1 MKNNIIIS
9 CVCLLVGM
17 MSGCTSVTDTP
28 PDPGFNPDALVALG
42 EKSISVWDL
51 IGESIPDE
59 SGSTE
64 EMRVTLQYLQ
74 EKALTLP
81 ALAIYNIT
89 ADTLFYAP
97 YFQIDAAVV
106 GGTFGVPLS
115 KAITLDRADSMD
127 LTTIP
132 LGVKIKHMED
142 VADFEY
148 VFPYTGFEYEV
159 SITLKNI
166 FLRGTTIPMVIK
178 EKVDKDN
185 QKGVRR
191 KVNASFDIDLSKGN
205 RLWMET
211 QITISKGSVLFEPQT
226 IALFVKSLN
235 MKLEKAVGYFPVP
248 PMQLDSNNLKMN
260 LDVLSDL
267 SNAFDMS
274 DPKYYLIVR
283 NKGFGLPADV
293 KDLSLN
299 ATNATAT
306 KSVSLKTDE
315 EMSFEANL
323 QNVLRVDT
331 FAFTPG
337 NSNLIEFLNLPPHGN
352 INYNG
357 TIRFNP
363 AGNTG
368 EDNII
373 YADGV
378 SQVDSYIEIPLVMKG
393 SSLMFRDTLKNL
405 VVDKKQLSVAQLTVT
420 SKTDIPFTMNLREL
434 VFYDANGDVLGKVEF
449 NEQLTNAKALVK
461 TVGAELLSRLADA
474 KYGVATMLVYPSLDV
489 LSIRQDA
496 ALKINYSLLGETKD
510 QIEK

>member
-9 CVCLLVGM
+9 CVCVLFGM
-17 MSGCTSVTDTP
+17 MSACTSVSDTP
-28 PDPGFNPDALVALG
+28 PDPGFDPDVLVALG
-42 EKSISVWDL
+42 EKNISVWDL
-51 IGESIPDE
+51 IGESVPDE

-74 EKALTLP
+74 EKALTVP
-81 ALAIYNIT
+81 AIAIYNIT

-97 YFQIDAAVV
+97 YFQIDTAVV
-106 GGTFGVPLS
+106 GGTFGVPLA
-115 KAITLDRADSMD
+115 KAITLGRADSLE

-132 LGVKIKHMED
+132 AGVKIKHMED
-142 VADFEY
+142 MADFEY

-159 SITLKNI
+159 TITLKNI
-166 FLRGTTIPMVIK
+166 FLRGTKQPMVIK
-178 EKVDKDN
+178 EKVEKDN

-191 KVNASFDIDLSKGN
+191 KVHAQFDIDLTKGN
-205 RLWMET
+205 RLWMDT
-211 QITISKGSVLFEPQT
+211 HITISKGSVLFEPQT

-248 PMQLDSNNLKMN
+248 SLQLDSNNLKMN

-283 NKGFGLPADV
+283 NKGFGLPANVD
-293 KDLSLN
+293 DLYLQ
-299 ATNATAT
+299 ATNAAGT
-306 KSVSLKTDE
+306 KSVSLRSSE

-323 QNVLRVDT
+323 ENTLRIDT
-331 FAFTPG
+331 FVFNPG
-337 NSNLIEFLNLPPHGN
+337 NSNLIEFLKLPPHGN

-368 EDNII
+368 TDNII

-393 SSLMFRDTLKNL
+393 SALLYRDTLQNL
-405 VVDKKQLSVAQLTVT
+405 IFNNKQLSTAQLTVT
-420 SKTDIPFTMNLREL
+420 SKTDIPFNLKMCDV
-434 VFYDANGDVLGKVEF
+434 VFYDAHGGVLGKMEF
-449 NEQLTNAKALVK
+449 NESLTNAKALAK
-461 TVGAELLSRLADA
+461 SIGEELLGRIVNA
-474 KYGVATMLVYPSLDV
+474 KYAVGTLLIYPSLDV

-496 ALKINYSLLGETKD
+496 ALKINYSLLGESKD
-510 QIEK
+510 KIEK